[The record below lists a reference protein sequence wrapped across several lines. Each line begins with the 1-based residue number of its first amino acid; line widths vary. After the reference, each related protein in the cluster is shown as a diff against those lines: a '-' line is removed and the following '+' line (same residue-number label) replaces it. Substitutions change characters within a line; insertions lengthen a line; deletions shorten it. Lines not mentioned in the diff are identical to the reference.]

1 VSKLA
6 CITGSV
12 FGRQVS
18 ADQFIEKIVV
28 KGDTFAGAGAFD
40 VLGEIDPGIARAADR
55 AIPDSP
61 HDLPELLLLPGAVA
75 GIREPY
81 DFLYEVVAM
90 PISA

>member
-1 VSKLA
+1 MPK
-6 CITGSV
+6 
-12 FGRQVS
+12 S
-18 ADQFIEKIVV
+18 AHQFVENIVV
-28 KGDTFAGAGAFD
+28 EGDGFAGAGAFD
-40 VLGEIDPGIARAADR
+40 VLDEFALRIARAADR